1 MTKEQFIKK
10 IPQQIVYEYYKEKS
24 KEPFIKEEEF
34 YNLCQLMNFQKMYE
48 KANDYYMQKFNI
60 VILMDKNGGFIKY
73 L

>member
-10 IPQQIVYEYYKEKS
+10 IPQQIVYEYYKEKA
-24 KEPFIKEEEF
+24 KGTLIKEEEF
-34 YNLCQLMNFQKMYE
+34 YTLCPLIDFQKAYE

-60 VILMDKNGGFIKY
+60 VILIDKEGKFIKY